1 MIGDPSVM
9 PASTPAEAASR
20 GYPPG
25 VARPLFVCEH
35 NDFAA
40 VLLDTGS
47 PGQPYPYF
55 VLCRRQ
61 DGQWLEYGG
70 SNMSGWY
77 RLEDDNGV
85 VVYWDDADGLPE
97 PVEVTFK
104 GKRWPAQ
111 INGGVLWAVWW
122 DELDPGNLI
131 EPNWPETVT
140 TTT

>member
-1 MIGDPSVM
+1 M
-9 PASTPAEAASR
+9 PANTPAEAASR

-47 PGQPYPYF
+47 PGRPYPYF

-61 DGQWLEYGG
+61 DGQWVEYGG

-77 RLEDDNGV
+77 RLADDNGV

-104 GKRWPAQ
+104 GKRWPTQ

-122 DELDPGNLI
+122 DELDPGNLL
-131 EPNWPETVT
+131 EPNWPEVVPTST
-140 TTT
+140 